1 MAVTFGYAGVDVE
14 FLVEGACL
22 LPESRVVFDQGE
34 AAEGVGEV
42 EFVGFGVLAV
52 EVEGFADVGFG
63 GFELDVSE
71 MAESVGEQQRG
82 VF

>member
-42 EFVGFGVLAV
+42 EFVGFGVL
-52 EVEGFADVGFG
+52 
-63 GFELDVSE
+63 
-71 MAESVGEQQRG
+71 SV
-82 VF
+82 